1 MAAGILLPDLLLLG
15 DWGSYY
21 FEEVIVHKGQ
31 KVWQQYVYYTAL
43 HKNTEISKDSQ
54 QF

>member
-1 MAAGILLPDLLLLG
+1 MAGGILFSDLLLLG

-21 FEEVIVHKGQ
+21 FEEVTIHKGQ

-43 HKNTEISKDSQ
+43 LKNTEASKASQ

>member
-1 MAAGILLPDLLLLG
+1 MAAGILLPDLLLIG

-21 FEEVIVHKGQ
+21 FEEVTVHKGQ
-31 KVWQQYVYYTAL
+31 KVWQQYVYYTTL
-43 HKNTEISKDSQ
+43 HKNTEASKDSQ